1 MVNEKVSSLKKFLFI
16 QISIMSK
23 TQSFY
28 ETIDQVVTYGIEK
41 RILHLYTSDV
51 PFNGTQIEI
60 NGRKVLNFG
69 SCSYLGLEFDKR
81 LKEGAKNAIDKY
93 GTQFSES
100 RAYVSLGIYRKLEQL
115 LEEIFDASCVVVPTT
130 TLGHIASI
138 PVVVEDDHAVILDQQ
153 VHNSVQTAVQLVKA
167 RGVHIELVR
176 HNRMDLLEE
185 RIKELS
191 NKFSKVWYMA
201 DGIYSMF
208 GDCTPVE
215 TIFEFLQRYP
225 KFNFYVDDAHG
236 MSIHGPHGRGYVLAE
251 RDIHPKMILA
261 TSLNKAFA
269 SGGGALVFGNPEL
282 ARKVGTVGGPLL
294 SSGPMQPSGVGAAIA
309 AARIHLSD
317 EIIEMQ
323 ERLKDN
329 IRFASLLIKKF
340 HLPIISEP
348 GAAIF
353 FIGVSLPKLGHNVV
367 RRMLDR
373 GYYVNLGVFPTVPMK
388 KTGIRFTI
396 TRLHTFSEIEGMISA
411 LAEELPKAM
420 KEENITFDEIYKA
433 FRIPLPNE
441 ISATIKN
448 AVSKETVTLEHFET
462 IHQIS
467 KEAWN
472 KIFEGKGSFDWNG
485 LALLEKAFS
494 GNERCEDNWRFDYF
508 LIKDNNGKILVATFF
523 TTALWKD
530 DMLSP
535 ASVSEQ
541 VEAKRKVD
549 PYYLTGKVVCSGS
562 LITEGEHLYCDFES
576 PKFKEAMQLLFKHV
590 YEMQDSV
597 DANHIVFRD
606 FHSLNEQLDHL
617 MVDNGFF
624 RINMPEAYE
633 INDLTWKGKGEYFQ
647 SLSLNSKRHLTKK
660 VFRHFN
666 RFKVEVIEG
675 KVGEKELD
683 HWYRLYKN
691 VKEKSFELNTYALP
705 RKLFSCICENEYW
718 EVLRL
723 TIEDVYLEGQ
733 ACCVVFCYKSGDAY
747 IPMIIGLDYTFN
759 KQFGIYRQAL
769 YRLILRAKELGKSKV
784 MLGFSAGI
792 EKKKLGAKEAS
803 TYAYMHIRDTF
814 DLEVLS
820 SFSAKE
826 AHGQ

>member
-1 MVNEKVSSLKKFLFI
+1 
-16 QISIMSK
+16 MSK

-41 RILHLYTSDV
+41 NILHLYTSDI

-81 LKEGAKNAIDKY
+81 LKDGAKNAIDKY

-100 RAYVSLGIYRKLEQL
+100 RAYVSLGIYRELEQL
-115 LEEIFDASCVVVPTT
+115 LTKIFDASCVVVPTT
-130 TLGHIASI
+130 TLGHIACI
-138 PVVVEDDHAVILDQQ
+138 PVVVEDDHAIIMDQQ

-167 RGVHIELVR
+167 RGVHIELLR
-176 HNRMDLLEE
+176 HNRMDLLKE

-215 TIFEFLQRYP
+215 SIYEFLERYP
-225 KFNFYVDDAHG
+225 QFNFYVDDAHG
-236 MSIHGPHGRGYVLAE
+236 MSIHGPHGRGYVLAH
-251 RDIHPKMILA
+251 RNIHHKMILA

-269 SGGGALVFGNPEL
+269 SGGGALLFGDDEL

-294 SSGPMQPSGVGAAIA
+294 SSGPMQPSGIGAAIA

-317 EIIEMQ
+317 EIVQMQ

-329 IRFASLLIKKF
+329 IRFASLLLKKF
-340 HLPIISEP
+340 HLPVISEP

-353 FIGVSLPKLGHNVV
+353 FVGVSLPKLGHNVV
-367 RRMLDR
+367 KRMLDR

-396 TRLHTFSEIEGMISA
+396 TRLHTFSEIENMISA
-411 LAEELPKAM
+411 LAVELPLAM
-420 KEENITFDEIYKA
+420 KEENVTFNEIYKA
-433 FRIPLPNE
+433 FRIPLPDPSL
-441 ISATIKN
+441 SASAIKN
-448 AVSKETVTLEHFET
+448 NVASKGTVTLEHFET
-462 IHQIS
+462 IHCIG

-472 KIFEGKGSFDWNG
+472 ELFEGKGSFDWNG

-494 GNERCEDNWRFDYF
+494 SNERCEDNWSFDYF
-508 LIKDNNGKILVATFF
+508 LIKDSYGKIIVATFF

-535 ASVSEQ
+535 ASVSQQ
-541 VEAKRKVD
+541 VEAKRKAD
-549 PYYLTGKVVCSGS
+549 NYYLTGKVICAGS
-562 LITEGEHLYCDFES
+562 LITEGEHLYCDFKS
-576 PKFKEAMQLLFKHV
+576 PHFEEAMQLLFKKI
-590 YEMQDSV
+590 YEQQDSL

-624 RINMPEAYE
+624 RINMPGSYF
-633 INDLTWKGKGEYFQ
+633 INDLRWKDSSEYFQ

-660 VFRHFN
+660 VLRHFN
-666 RFKVEVIEG
+666 RFKQEVIEG
-675 KVGEKELD
+675 KISEKELD
-683 HWYRLYKN
+683 YWYRLYKN
-691 VKEKSFELNTYALP
+691 VKEKSFELNTFSLP
-705 RKLFSCICENEYW
+705 RKLFSGICEDENW

-733 ACCVVFCYKSGDAY
+733 ACCVVFCYKSGDSY

-769 YRLILRAKELGKSKV
+769 YRLVLRAKELGKSKIL
-784 MLGFSAGI
+784 LGFSAGI
-792 EKKKLGAKEAS
+792 EKRKLGAKEQGAF
-803 TYAYMHIRDTF
+803 AYIHIRDSY
-814 DLEVLS
+814 DLEVLN
-820 SFSAKE
+820 SFSVQ
-826 AHGQ
+826 GVNRQ

>member
-1 MVNEKVSSLKKFLFI
+1 
-16 QISIMSK
+16 MSK

-41 RILHLYTSDV
+41 KILHLYTSDI

-81 LKEGAKNAIDKY
+81 LKEGAKMAIDKY

-100 RAYVSLGIYRKLEQL
+100 RAYVSLGIYRELEQL
-115 LEEIFDASCVVVPTT
+115 LAKIFDASCVVVPTT
-130 TLGHIASI
+130 TLGHIACI
-138 PVVVEDDHAVILDQQ
+138 PVVVEDDHAVIMDQQ

-167 RGVHIELVR
+167 RGVHIELLR

-191 NKFSKVWYMA
+191 HKFSKVWYMA

-215 TIFEFLQRYP
+215 SIYEFLRIYP

-236 MSIHGPHGRGYVLAE
+236 MSIHGPHGRGYVLAS
-251 RDIHPKMILA
+251 RNIHHKMILA

-269 SGGGALVFGNPEL
+269 SGGGALLFGDDEL

-317 EIIEMQ
+317 EIGQMQ

-329 IRFASLLIKKF
+329 IKFASLLLKKF
-340 HLPIISEP
+340 HLPVISEP

-353 FIGVSLPKLGHNVV
+353 FVGVSLPKLGHNVV

-388 KTGIRFTI
+388 KTGIRFTV

-411 LAEELPKAM
+411 LARELPLAM
-420 KEENITFDEIYKA
+420 KEENVNFKEIYKA

-441 ISATIKN
+441 TLSMSSKLKN
-448 AVSKETVTLEHFET
+448 DASKETVTLEHFQT
-462 IHQIS
+462 IHHIS

-472 KIFEGKGSFDWNG
+472 ELFEGKGSFDWNG

-494 GNERCEDNWRFDYF
+494 GNERCEDNWSFDYI
-508 LIKDNNGKILVATFF
+508 LIKDTYGKIIVATFF

-541 VEAKRKVD
+541 VEAKRKAD
-549 PYYLTGKVVCSGS
+549 HYYLTGKVICAGS
-562 LITEGEHLYCDFES
+562 LITEGEHIYCDFES
-576 PKFKEAMQLLFKHV
+576 PQFEEAMQLLFKQV
-590 YEMQDSV
+590 YELQDSV

-606 FHSLNEQLDHL
+606 FHSLHEQLDHL

-624 RINMPEAYE
+624 RINMPGTYF
-633 INDLTWKGKGEYFQ
+633 INDLRWKDSSEYFKG
-647 SLSLNSKRHLTKK
+647 LSLNSKRHLTKK
-660 VFRHFN
+660 VLRHFN
-666 RFKVEVIEG
+666 RFKQEVIED
-675 KVGEKELD
+675 KISEKELD

-691 VKEKSFELNTYALP
+691 VKEKSFELNTFSLP
-705 RKLFSCICENEYW
+705 RKLFSGICEDRRW

-733 ACCVVFCYKSGDAY
+733 ACCVVFCYKSGDSY

-769 YRLILRAKELGKSKV
+769 YRLVLRAKELGKSKIL
-784 MLGFSAGI
+784 LGFSAGI
-792 EKKKLGAKEAS
+792 EKKKLGAKEQD
-803 TYAYMHIRDTF
+803 TFAYMHARDTF
-814 DLEVLS
+814 DLEVLN
-820 SFSAKE
+820 SFSVQ
-826 AHGQ
+826 GSNRQ